1 MIAVAIVAAHV
12 AALVAW
18 PILLVGIV
26 NRVKARWAGRRGPP
40 LLQLGFDLWRLVR
53 KDVVRS
59 STSTA
64 VFAIAPWVVL
74 ASALAASLVVPLAG
88 PAPLGFRFDFLLLI
102 YLWGLGRLAL
112 MLGALDTGSPFEGM
126 GASRE
131 ATFGALLEPALVLVL
146 IALAAATHGASLAEA
161 LATRPDDPQ
170 AAPVWI
176 AAIVALLVVI
186 QVEGARMPVDDPT
199 THLELTMIHEVMIL
213 DHSGPDL
220 AAVQAGAAVKLATA
234 CALVANLINP
244 VPADAGRLA
253 VAGGL
258 LAASVVVALVIGAV
272 EATVARL
279 RLRAVP
285 QYILIAVVASVVAV
299 LATRWRGLA

>member
-1 MIAVAIVAAHV
+1 MTTVAIIAAHL
-12 AALVAW
+12 AALVVW
-18 PILLVGIV
+18 PILLVGII

-40 LLQLGFDLWRLVR
+40 LWQLGFDLWRLAR

-59 STSTA
+59 STTTA
-64 VFAIAPWVVL
+64 VFAIAPWIVL
-74 ASALAASLVVPLAG
+74 AAALAASLVVPLAG
-88 PAPLGFRFDFLLLI
+88 PAPLGFRYDFLLLI

-146 IALAAATHGASLAEA
+146 IALAAATHGASFGDA

-170 AAPVWI
+170 AAPVWV

-244 VPADAGRLA
+244 VPAAAGRLA

-258 LAASVVVALVIGAV
+258 VAASVGVALVIGAI

-279 RLRAVP
+279 RMRAVP
-285 QYILIAVVASVVAV
+285 QYILIATVASLVAV

>member
-18 PILLVGIV
+18 PILLVGIIT
-26 NRVKARWAGRRGPP
+26 RVKARWAGRRGPP

-64 VFAIAPWVVL
+64 VFAIAPWIVL
-74 ASALAASLVVPLAG
+74 ASALAASLVVPLVG
-88 PAPLGFRFDFLLLI
+88 PAPLAFRFDFLLLI

-146 IALAAATHGASLAEA
+146 IALAAATHGASLTEA

-170 AAPVWI
+170 AAPVWV

>member
-1 MIAVAIVAAHV
+1 M
-12 AALVAW
+12 
-18 PILLVGIV
+18 
-26 NRVKARWAGRRGPP
+26 
-40 LLQLGFDLWRLVR
+40 
-53 KDVVRS
+53 VRS
-59 STSTA
+59 TTSTA
-64 VFAIAPWVVL
+64 VFAIAPWIVL
-74 ASALAASLVVPLAG
+74 GSALAASLVVPLAG

-161 LATRPDDPQ
+161 LTTRPDDPQ

-220 AAVQAGAAVKLATA
+220 AAVQV
-234 CALVANLINP
+234 
-244 VPADAGRLA
+244 DAHGR
-253 VAGGL
+253 VHVG
-258 LAASVVVALVIGAV
+258 
-272 EATVARL
+272 
-279 RLRAVP
+279 
-285 QYILIAVVASVVAV
+285 
-299 LATRWRGLA
+299 